1 MQRKDEKMGK
11 YSSKVKTP
19 DDPDPRPSVVSESS
33 QETQQ
38 AKRSAQKKAVS
49 AFGRQSTILA
59 ANTNEQKKTILGG

>member
-1 MQRKDEKMGK
+1 MGK
-11 YSSKVKTP
+11 FSSSVKTP

-38 AKRSAQKKAVS
+38 AKRSAQKNAVPKLGS
-49 AFGRQSTILA
+49 QSTILA

>member
-1 MQRKDEKMGK
+1 MGK
-11 YSSKVKTP
+11 FSSSVKTP

-49 AFGRQSTILA
+49 PFGRQSTILA
-59 ANTNEQKKTILGG
+59 ANTNEQQKKTILGG